1 MEEERAK
8 TGDKGPAK
16 LTKSIAVP
24 MKMTSA
30 ADIDSLIQQ
39 LHEIKAQLGLYSEI
53 EVTFSVSKGGDE

>member
-8 TGDKGPAK
+8 TGEKDPAK

-30 ADIDSLIQQ
+30 ADIDALIQQ
-39 LHEIKAQLGLYSEI
+39 LQEIKAQLGFYAEAEI
-53 EVTFSVSKGGDE
+53 NFVMNGGGE